1 MSPNLFI
8 GSDKL
13 EILDLGAAKSKLDE
27 NLLVPLTGLKYL
39 FVQFNII
46 PKIST
51 RNELGNLFDN
61 PKWRSRRNTTE
72 LRNQKKNEI

>member
-46 PKIST
+46 SKIST

-61 PKWRSRRNTTE
+61 PKWRSRRSTTK
-72 LRNQKKNEI
+72 LKYYNNEI